1 MQTDLSFIKPLNG
14 AILQLL
20 DSIGTVF
27 LAALLL
33 TLAAG
38 PVCADSEDNVKDPL
52 AVEQTAP
59 LEKEAATSIE
69 GALEQRDELVY
80 DPRRRSLFPDFYYSF
95 RKKQLDLWHKLCVEF
110 TLTYD
115 VLTQHYND
123 ADVSGAGTAG
133 DITLAGR
140 WLIAGEKFNNP
151 FYLAFRLRDRRAYS
165 EFAPSDIQSQT
176 DLLWGTVDGFNNSGF
191 QIPDLHFD
199 QRLFEDKLSLRY
211 GQFSIDS
218 FVDKHAMRGA
228 TRYFLNQ
235 AFSSNPTVNFPS
247 YGAGFAS
254 DWKPNERWEL
264 TAGISNIQ
272 GVEGDA
278 QVDFSLDSNA
288 LFGTIQAIYNFKG
301 LDGKGSRVQLMGWGG
316 DENNVDDYRGGRGYS
331 ATVEHEGR
339 EENEIWV
346 LRAAHSYGDP
356 TDTDMLLFIGH
367 GKQIMGFDS
376 LGVGVGM
383 GRSTETQIWQSVF
396 ESYYRWQVTK
406 ELVITPD
413 LQLIFGSDPSTKES
427 KVRVVGG
434 LRLGIVF

>member
-1 MQTDLSFIKPLNG
+1 MR
-14 AILQLL
+14 LQRSIETVLL
-20 DSIGTVF
+20 T
-27 LAALLL
+27 ALLL
-33 TLAAG
+33 ALIPG
-38 PVCADSEDNVKDPL
+38 SVRPEEEEDVKDPL
-52 AVEQTAP
+52 AVEETAP

-95 RKKQLDLWHKLCVEF
+95 RKKQLDLWHKLRVEF
-110 TLTYD
+110 TTTYD

-123 ADVSGAGTAG
+123 SDVSVAGTAG

-140 WLIAGEKFNNP
+140 WLIAGQKYNKP
-151 FYLAFRLRDRRAYS
+151 FYLAFRVRDRRAYS

-228 TRYFLNQ
+228 KRYFLNQ

-247 YGAGFAS
+247 YGAGFATN
-254 DWKPNERWEL
+254 WKPNDRWEL

-278 QVDFSLDSNA
+278 QVDFSLNSDA
-288 LFGTIQAIYNFKG
+288 LFGTVQAAYNLTG
-301 LDGKGSRVQLMGWGG
+301 LDGKGARLQLMGWGG
-316 DENNVDDYRGGRGYS
+316 DENNVDDYRGGQGYS
-331 ATVEHEGR
+331 VTFEHEGR

-346 LRAAHSYGDP
+346 LRLAQSFEDP

-367 GKQIMGFDS
+367 GKQIRGFDS
-376 LGVGVGM
+376 LGVGVGA
-383 GRSTETQIWQSVF
+383 GRSAEKQIWQSVF

-413 LQLIFGSDPSTKES
+413 LQIIFGSDPTTKES
-427 KVRVVGG
+427 KVRTVAGI
-434 LRLGIVF
+434 RLGIVF